1 MKNQLIIYLMI
12 SVFFLSCSLADDVKD
27 TFDAV
32 ECANLMN
39 RISENDSDKC
49 SQTIADIDQLL
60 NGSCS
65 EFITTE
71 QREDLIFIK
80 ENCTDE

>member
-1 MKNQLIIYLMI
+1 MI

>member
-39 RISENDSDKC
+39 RISENDSDNC